1 MRKEVSFLSNVDDKD
16 LIKNQP
22 GIESEEEMEIFG
34 RSKSREEIKAEEKA
48 RRARELQALREAR
61 RLAKAAKK
69 AAPKENRRDLL
80 VMGIILLLIVI
91 GCGIALGVSI
101 NKANK
106 ELLYEMSENTPGYF
120 YDAEA
125 TPELKDDG
133 ITAAVNQAYYTN
145 GGHLCVYMTLGNGAD
160 KAIRLDTLE
169 VKISNGDTE
178 ELIASGYTEN
188 VDDTYT
194 VPAGGTNTYTFYIK
208 PEHVK
213 IADATLETISYEIT
227 AVGTLMEE

>member
-1 MRKEVSFLSNVDDKD
+1 MNNIDDKEW
-16 LIKNQP
+16 IETQP
-22 GIESEEEMEIFG
+22 GIESEEEMGIFG

-48 RRARELQALREAR
+48 RKAAELAALGEAR
-61 RLAKAAKK
+61 RQAKEAKK
-69 AAPKENRRDLL
+69 AAPKEKRGELL
-80 VMGIILLLIVI
+80 VMGIILLAVLIGAGVLL
-91 GCGIALGVSI
+91 GINIAKS
-101 NKANK
+101 NKA
-106 ELLYEMSENTPGYF
+106 LSYEMSEDTPGYF
-120 YDAEA
+120 YDGEA

-169 VKISNGDTE
+169 VKISNGNTE
-178 ELIASGYTEN
+178 QLIASGYTKD
-188 VDDTYT
+188 VDDTYV

-213 IADATLETISYEIT
+213 IADDTLETISYEIT
-227 AVGTLMEE
+227 AVGTLIEE